1 MAVGIVIVSH
11 SATLAEGV
19 VELARQMAGEEVKL
33 EPAGGLDAADHPL
46 GTDAALVLQ
55 AIERADTGDGV
66 LVLMDLGSAVMS
78 AEMAVEML
86 PDEQR
91 ARVLL
96 TEAPLVEGA
105 VAAAVTA
112 RLGAPLRQVADE
124 ARGGLQAKAEHLG
137 TGEAGET
144 ALDGPTG
151 ESVPR
156 GEAVTTRLVVRNP
169 LGLHARVL
177 RRRGVGDQHDHR
189 EGSGQR
195 KEPERG
201 GHAGGSAGQRDR
213 GQRERTAGEGGHPGV
228 A

>member
-1 MAVGIVIVSH
+1 
-11 SATLAEGV
+11 
-19 VELARQMAGEEVKL
+19 
-33 EPAGGLDAADHPL
+33 
-46 GTDAALVLQ
+46 
-55 AIERADTGDGV
+55 
-66 LVLMDLGSAVMS
+66 DLGSAVMS

-137 TGEAGET
+137 TGETRKT

-151 ESVPR
+151 ESEPD

-169 LGLHARVL
+169 LGLHARPAARFV
-177 RRRGVGDQHDHR
+177 Q
-189 EGSGQR
+189 
-195 KEPERG
+195 
-201 GHAGGSAGQRDR
+201 
-213 GQRERTAGEGGHPGV
+213 TAGSFDAEVLVTNTTTGKGPASGRSLNGV
-228 A
+228 ATLGVRQGNEIEVSASGRQARAVIQALHD